1 MEYTFKVNVI
11 ELTEYPCPLI
21 SATVLKDD
29 AVITQKAW
37 LNKPFKPDLLGNII
51 HEVVGEMFPKKP
63 AEEEVTKPSSPIKT
77 TRGKT
82 K

>member
-21 SATVLKDD
+21 SATVRKDD

-37 LNKPFKPDLLGNII
+37 LNKPFKPDLLGNVI
-51 HEVVGEMFPKKP
+51 HEVVDEVFPKKSAP
-63 AEEEVTKPSSPIKT
+63 EKPETKNQ
-77 TRGKT
+77 RGKT

>member
-1 MEYTFKVNVI
+1 MEYTFKINVI
-11 ELTEYPCPLI
+11 ELTEFQCPLI
-21 SATVLKDD
+21 SATVRKDD

-51 HEVVGEMFPKKP
+51 HDVVDEMFPKKSAP
-63 AEEEVTKPSSPIKT
+63 EKPETKT
-77 TRGKT
+77 QRGKT

>member
-21 SATVLKDD
+21 SATVRKDD

-51 HEVVGEMFPKKP
+51 HEVVDEVFPTKTAPEKP
-63 AEEEVTKPSSPIKT
+63 ETKT
-77 TRGKT
+77 QRGKT